1 MKWFVS
7 EILHNAWSC
16 TLDTLKNTSQVG
28 SETIVN
34 FIYNLSNIA
43 SAKSASLQQP
53 YHKQEVMNG
62 VKTM

>member
-1 MKWFVS
+1 MIKNDV
-7 EILHNAWSC
+7 ILIP
-16 TLDTLKNTSQVG
+16 LKNTSQVG

-43 SAKSASLQQP
+43 SAKTASLQQP